1 MLITIFHLVFEFFKI
16 GIFSVGGGYA
26 TIPFL
31 YHLINDFHWYTSD
44 QLTNM
49 IAISMLTP
57 GPVGANMATFAGFQT
72 CGIVGGILA
81 TFALVFPS
89 LIFVIIIAKLLNKFR
104 KNFFIQAILYSL
116 KPAGCG
122 LLAAVG
128 LGFFKENITN
138 IYALLLFAFLF
149 ALSFKFKKNPL
160 YYFLI
165 AAIAGVVLQVLHV
178 NFI

>member
-1 MLITIFHLVFEFFKI
+1 MTTLLQLIIEFFKI
-16 GIFSVGGGYA
+16 GVFSVGGGYA

-31 YHLINDFHWYTSD
+31 YHLINDYGWYTSE

-49 IAISMLTP
+49 IGISMITP

-72 CGIVGGILA
+72 CGVIGGIAA
-81 TFALVFPS
+81 TVALVLPS
-89 LIFVIIIAKLLNKFR
+89 LIFVIAVSKLLKTF
-104 KNFFIQAILYSL
+104 KESFWIKSILYSL

-128 LGFFKENITN
+128 IGFIRDNIN
-138 IYALLLFAFLF
+138 NLPAVILLVLLFI
-149 ALSFKFKKNPL
+149 LSFKFKKNPL

-165 AAIAGVVLQVLHV
+165 AAVVGVTLQICNVK
-178 NFI
+178 II

>member
-1 MLITIFHLVFEFFKI
+1 MMTLYLLIIEFFKI

-31 YHLINDFHWYTSD
+31 YHIINDYGWYTSE

-49 IAISMLTP
+49 IGISMITP

-72 CGIVGGILA
+72 LGVLGGIAA
-81 TFALVFPS
+81 TISLVLPS
-89 LIFVIIIAKLLNKFR
+89 YIFVIVISKLLKTFR
-104 KNFFIQAILYSL
+104 ENFWVKSILYSL

-122 LLAAVG
+122 LLTAVG
-128 LGFFKENITN
+128 LGFICENIN
-138 IYALLLFAFLF
+138 SLPAFLLLSVLLV
-149 ALSFKFKKNPL
+149 LSLSFKKNPL

-165 AAIAGVVLQVLHV
+165 ASVVGVLLQICKIAIV
-178 NFI
+178 

>member
-1 MLITIFHLVFEFFKI
+1 MITLLHLIFEFFKI

-31 YHLINDFHWYTSD
+31 YQLIHDYGWYTSE

-49 IAISMLTP
+49 IGISMITP

-72 CGIVGGILA
+72 CGILGGIVA
-81 TFALVFPS
+81 TVALVFPS
-89 LIFVIIIAKLLNKFR
+89 FIFVIAISKLLKTFR
-104 KNFFIQAILYSL
+104 ENFWVKSTLYSL

-128 LGFFKENITN
+128 LGFIKDNIN
-138 IYALLLFAFLF
+138 SLPALILFVSLLI
-149 ALSFKFKKNPL
+149 LSLKFKKNPL

-165 AAIAGVVLQVLHV
+165 AAVVGVTLQICNVK
-178 NFI
+178 FI

>member
-1 MLITIFHLVFEFFKI
+1 MMTLLHLIIEFFKI

-31 YHLINDFHWYTSD
+31 YQLIHDYNWYTTD

-72 CGIVGGILA
+72 LGILGGIIATLA
-81 TFALVFPS
+81 LIFPS
-89 LIFVIIIAKLLNKFR
+89 YIFVLLISKLLKTFR
-104 KNFFIQAILYSL
+104 ENFYVKSILYAL

-128 LGFFKENITN
+128 FGFLKDNVTN
-138 IYALLLFAFLF
+138 LPAVILFISLF
-149 ALSFKFKKNPL
+149 GLSFIFKKNPL
-160 YYFLI
+160 YYILI
-165 AAIAGVVLQVLHV
+165 SAVVGIILQFCEIKV
-178 NFI
+178 I

>member
-1 MLITIFHLVFEFFKI
+1 MTLLHLIIEFFKI

-31 YHLINDFHWYTSD
+31 YQLVHDYNWYTSE

-57 GPVGANMATFAGFQT
+57 GPVGANMATFAGYQT
-72 CGIVGGILA
+72 LGITGGIIA
-81 TFALVFPS
+81 TLSLVFPS
-89 LIFVIIIAKLLNKFR
+89 YIFVLAISKLLKTF
-104 KNFFIQAILYSL
+104 KESFIVKSILYSL

-128 LGFFKENITN
+128 AGFFRDNITN
-138 IYALLLFAFLF
+138 LPAVILFLF
-149 ALSFKFKKNPL
+149 LFGLSFIFKKNPL
-160 YYFLI
+160 YYILI
-165 AAIAGVVLQVLHV
+165 SAIIGIGLQFFKIL
-178 NFI
+178 NF